1 MKISL
6 GSILY
11 YWSKETVLDF
21 YEQIANS
28 AVEIVYLGETVCA
41 KRKALKTGEWIEL
54 ARHLSNKGKQV
65 VLSTLALIEAESDL
79 KTLQRLCE
87 NGEFLIEANDLSA
100 VQFLQGK
107 PFVAG
112 HAINIYNSRTLLKL
126 SKIGLKRWVLPVEL
140 SKETLAHLQT
150 DKPEQVETEVFGFG
164 RLPLAYSARCFTA
177 RAHNLPKDDCQF
189 RCLDYP
195 DGLLL
200 SSQESEKL
208 LNINGIQTQSSKIYN
223 LLSEL
228 LDLQKLNVDVIRISP
243 SSRQTL
249 QLIEIV
255 DRYLK
260 GIATLEESESN
271 LKRFIPI
278 DQHCNGYWYGKAGMS
293 NFSSRGSFL

>member
-41 KRKALKTGEWIEL
+41 KRKALKTGDWIEL
-54 ARHLSNKGKQV
+54 ARHLSQKGKQV

-87 NGEFLIEANDLSA
+87 NGEFLIEANDLGA
-100 VQFLQGK
+100 VQLLKGK

-126 SKIGLKRWVLPVEL
+126 SKVGLKRWVLPVEL
-140 SKETLAHLQT
+140 SKETLFHIQN
-150 DKPEQVETEVFGFG
+150 DKPEQVETEVFVFG

-200 SSQESEKL
+200 STQESEKL

-223 LLSEL
+223 LLSKLPE
-228 LDLQKLNVDVIRISP
+228 LQKLNVDVIRISP
-243 SSRQTL
+243 QSRHTL
-249 QLIEIV
+249 QII
-255 DRYLK
+255 DIFDCYLK
-260 GIATLEESESN
+260 GITTLEESENN
-271 LKRFIPI
+271 LKRFLPI
-278 DQHCNGYWYGKAGMS
+278 DQSCNGYWYGKEGMK
-293 NFSSRGSFL
+293 NFSNRI

>member
-28 AVEIVYLGETVCA
+28 AVEIVYVGETVCA
-41 KRKALKTGEWIEL
+41 KRKMLKTSEWIEL
-54 ARHLSNKGKQV
+54 ARYLSDKGKQV

-87 NGEFLIEANDLSA
+87 NGEFLVEANDLAA

-107 PFVAG
+107 PFFAG

-126 SKIGLKRWVLPVEL
+126 SKVGLKRWVLPVEL
-140 SKETLAHLQT
+140 SKETLFHIQN
-150 DKPEQVETEVFGFG
+150 DKSEQIEIEVFVFG

-177 RAHNLPKDDCQF
+177 RAHNLPKDNCQF

-208 LNINGIQTQSSKIYN
+208 LNINGIQTQSAKIYN
-223 LLSEL
+223 LLSALPEL
-228 LDLQKLNVDVIRISP
+228 KQLNVDVIRISP
-243 SSRQTL
+243 QSRHTL
-249 QLIEIV
+249 QIIDIF

-260 GIATLEESESN
+260 GITTLEESENN
-271 LKRFIPI
+271 LKRFLPT
-278 DQHCNGYWYGKAGMS
+278 DQSCNGYWYSKAGML
-293 NFSSRGSFL
+293 NK

>member
-21 YEQIANS
+21 YEQLANS
-28 AVEIVYLGETVCA
+28 AVEIVYVGETVCA
-41 KRKALKTGEWIEL
+41 KRKALRTSEWIEI
-54 ARHLSNKGKQV
+54 AQHLSTKGKQV

-87 NGEFLIEANDLSA
+87 NGEFLVEANDLGA

-140 SKETLAHLQT
+140 SKETLTHLQT
-150 DKPEQVETEVFGFG
+150 DKPEQIETEIFVFG

-208 LNINGIQTQSSKIYN
+208 LNINGIQTQSAKIYN
-223 LLSEL
+223 LLSAL
-228 LDLQKLNVDVIRISP
+228 PDLQKLNVDIIRISP
-243 SSRQTL
+243 QSRHIL
-249 QLIEIV
+249 QIIDIF

-260 GIATLEESESN
+260 GLATLEESENN
-271 LKRFIPI
+271 LKRFLPTN
-278 DQHCNGYWYGKAGMS
+278 QTCNGYWYSKAGML
-293 NFSSRGSFL
+293 NKA

>member
-28 AVEIVYLGETVCA
+28 AVEIVYVGETVCA

-54 ARHLSNKGKQV
+54 ARHLSSKGKQV

-87 NGEFLIEANDLSA
+87 NGEFLIEANDLAA
-100 VQFLQGK
+100 VQLLKEK

-112 HAINIYNSRTLLKL
+112 HAINIYNSRTLAKL
-126 SKIGLKRWVLPVEL
+126 SKVGLKRWVLPVEL

-150 DKPEQVETEVFGFG
+150 DKPQQVETEVFIFG

-200 SSQESEKL
+200 NSQESEKL
-208 LNINGIQTQSSKIYN
+208 LNINGIQTQSAKIYN
-223 LLSEL
+223 LLSALPEL
-228 LDLQKLNVDVIRISP
+228 QQLKVDVIRISP
-243 SSRQTL
+243 QSRHTL
-249 QLIEIV
+249 QIIEIF
-255 DRYLK
+255 DQYLK
-260 GIATLEESESN
+260 GITTLEESESK
-271 LKRFIPI
+271 LKRFLP
-278 DQHCNGYWYGKAGMS
+278 DENACDGYWNGNAGMYHKK
-293 NFSSRGSFL
+293 N